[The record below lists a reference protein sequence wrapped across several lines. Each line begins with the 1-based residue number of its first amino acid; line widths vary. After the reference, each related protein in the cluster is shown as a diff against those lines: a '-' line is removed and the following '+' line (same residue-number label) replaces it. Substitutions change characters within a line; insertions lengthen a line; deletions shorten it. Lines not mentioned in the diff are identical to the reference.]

1 MGMNEFI
8 RFEII
13 TRDRLGIT
21 VEILEKIYDRKI
33 NLISM
38 EVFFEKVCV
47 KIEEIDNEEKELL
60 KSELYQ
66 IKDVLSISEIELLYH
81 ERDEKR
87 LLEVIDSLV
96 SNNEEEAFKDIIG
109 SSIQIENVKKMT
121 TIVAKNNSTVLLRGD
136 SGTGKEL
143 FARAIHN
150 LSERKN
156 KRFVTINC
164 AAIPE
169 NLLESELFGYEKGS
183 FTGAMQSGREG
194 LFKEADAGTLFLDEI
209 GELPMYL
216 QAKLLRVIQEGSIRK
231 IGSNKEEY
239 IDVRIISATN
249 KKLEEMIENKA
260 FREDLYYRLNVIPM
274 YIPKLSERLED
285 IPSLVQFFIA
295 KFNKKLK
302 KNVKGVE
309 LEFINALM
317 QYYWPGNVR
326 ELQNVIER
334 AMNLCEGDILT
345 KRELIIEF
353 GNKNNLNIDVPISNK
368 VNEQLPLKELMEQC
382 EKEIIRRTLSSNKSC
397 RKTAKLLGVSHTT
410 IINKVKKYDIK
421 L

>member
-1 MGMNEFI
+1 MNKFI

-66 IKDVLSISEIELLYH
+66 IKDVLSINEIELLYH

-121 TIVAKNNSTVLLRGD
+121 TIVAKSNSTVLLRGD

-150 LSERKN
+150 LSDRKN

-194 LFKEADAGTLFLDEI
+194 LFKEADGGTLFLDEI

-334 AMNLCEGDILT
+334 AMNLCEGGILT

-353 GNKNNLNIDVPISNK
+353 GNKNNVNIDVPISNK

-397 RKTAKLLGVSHTT
+397 RKTARLLGVSHTT
-410 IINKVKKYDIK
+410 IINKVKKYEIK

>member
-1 MGMNEFI
+1 MNKFI

-60 KSELYQ
+60 KSELYE
-66 IKDVLSISEIELLYH
+66 IKDVISINEIELLYH

-109 SSIQIENVKKMT
+109 SSIQIENVKNMT
-121 TIVAKNNSTVLLRGD
+121 KIVAKSNSTVLLRGD

-150 LSERKN
+150 LSDRKN
-156 KRFVTINC
+156 KKFVTINC

-194 LFKEADAGTLFLDEI
+194 LFKEADGGTLFLDEI

-249 KKLEEMIENKA
+249 KKLEEMIENKV

-353 GNKNNLNIDVPISNK
+353 GSKNNVNIDVPISNK

-397 RKTAKLLGVSHTT
+397 RKTARQLGVSHTT
-410 IINKVKKYDIK
+410 IINKVKKYEIK

>member
-1 MGMNEFI
+1 MGMNKFI

-121 TIVAKNNSTVLLRGD
+121 TIVAKSNSTVLLRGD

-150 LSERKN
+150 LSDRKN

-194 LFKEADAGTLFLDEI
+194 LFKEADGGTLFLDEI

-231 IGSNKEEY
+231 IGSNKEEN

-302 KNVKGVE
+302 KHVKGVE

-353 GNKNNLNIDVPISNK
+353 GNKNNVNIDVPINNK
-368 VNEQLPLKELMEQC
+368 VNEKLPLKELMEQC
-382 EKEIIRRTLSSNKSC
+382 EKEIIRRALSSNGSC

-410 IINKVKKYDIK
+410 IINKVKRYDIK
-421 L
+421 M

>member
-1 MGMNEFI
+1 MNEFI

-353 GNKNNLNIDVPISNK
+353 GNKNNVNIDVPISNK